1 MHRGEHQSGV
11 LNFSADIFRSIIP
24 IHADGIDRGIGVVV
38 GVEELHDSGKV
49 VGFARWFTDKVGM
62 V

>member
-1 MHRGEHQSGV
+1 MHRGKHQSGV
-11 LNFSADIFRSIIP
+11 LDFPSDIFRSIIP
-24 IHADGIDRGIGVVV
+24 VHADGIDRGIRVVV
-38 GVEELHDSGKV
+38 GMEELHNSRKV